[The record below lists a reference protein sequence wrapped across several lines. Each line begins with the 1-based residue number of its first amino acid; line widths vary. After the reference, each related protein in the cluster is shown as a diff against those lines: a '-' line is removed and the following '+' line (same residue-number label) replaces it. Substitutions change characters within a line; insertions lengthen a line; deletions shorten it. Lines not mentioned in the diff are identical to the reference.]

1 MTVSNVNVGFNTGDV
16 TSKKV
21 SAIPTV
27 FTQKLSA
34 DEVKEIRAQ
43 IAQNSNAFTFNSTTI
58 QSSLLTSSPEDKFA
72 QEYQDFQSFLQD
84 IGYSGKNI
92 ADLSQEEAADLV
104 SEDGFFGIKQTAQ
117 RIANFV
123 INGANGDE
131 DLLRAGREGMLQ
143 GFKEAE
149 DVWGSKLP
157 DISQKT
163 MKLATQ
169 LVDNAMHDLGYS
181 IINTEA

>member
-1 MTVSNVNVGFNTGDV
+1 
-16 TSKKV
+16 
-21 SAIPTV
+21 
-27 FTQKLSA
+27 
-34 DEVKEIRAQ
+34 
-43 IAQNSNAFTFNSTTI
+43 
-58 QSSLLTSSPEDKFA
+58 
-72 QEYQDFQSFLQD
+72 
-84 IGYSGKNI
+84 
-92 ADLSQEEAADLV
+92 
-104 SEDGFFGIKQTAQ
+104 
-117 RIANFV
+117 
-123 INGANGDE
+123 
-131 DLLRAGREGMLQ
+131 MLQ

>member
-104 SEDGFFGIKQTAQ
+104 SEDGFSVLNKLLKELQT
-117 RIANFV
+117 
-123 INGANGDE
+123 
-131 DLLRAGREGMLQ
+131 L
-143 GFKEAE
+143 
-149 DVWGSKLP
+149 
-157 DISQKT
+157 
-163 MKLATQ
+163 
-169 LVDNAMHDLGYS
+169 
-181 IINTEA
+181 